1 MVTGFPATTVTFTP
15 ATGFSGAASFQFTL
29 ANASDTSN
37 TATATITV
45 SPGPAPSISS
55 VSPNPPTG
63 SNSAQPFA
71 INGNTF
77 VTGANVTLRDLT
89 AGQTFANWPASSF
102 SSTRIVINPIF
113 TTAAHNWSVE
123 VINPDGQSSGQFPFP
138 VSSGLFTTSVIGTG
152 TWVPTW
158 DNTQSYPYQYLKVA
172 NEIGDFS
179 YSQYF
184 PPKTTASCYTTS
196 AGCPVMVFALPYD
209 LPWNKNT
216 RTAWTGDFKDS
227 NFVKPWCNAADD
239 SCSYWAE
246 DVYSPGYVAG
256 MQVGF
261 FENTDQANAL
271 NPLHDYYTYLVQG
284 YAVMAV
290 YGRFSAGRNI
300 IQSVFDMRAGL
311 GTLANQTH
319 IDLAR
324 VGVEGTSWG
333 GFEALYLAAYPPAGV
348 TPRVGV
354 AIAPVTDFQ
363 TFNTQATVTTPAATS
378 GIQQTSYA
386 TFYDKYLRRIHNWTD
401 ANGYGLFQASTV
413 MPRVT
418 QSFLIM
424 QDDWDTLIP
433 SQITKN
439 ALAYAPAAGNVKS
452 LSFPR
457 HTAVNL
463 QAGAVAG
470 FIGCTNPGAAL
481 STIDH
486 NIQIP
491 GTILQLLADA
501 FLEYSLLPAGRSYPV
516 MYKYTDLQNVMSNW
530 HAYQSCVSYSSINQ
544 LSTELWYVADPRVS
558 VYDLSD
564 ATKNM
569 AGNALVAQMLNSY
582 WTTELMGCY
591 PSSFPLTASNVQSFL
606 ASKGIPHCS

>member
-1 MVTGFPATTVTFTP
+1 MKRLFLVAIGALFGCSAS
-15 ATGFSGAASFQFTL
+15 SGE
-29 ANASDTSN
+29 
-37 TATATITV
+37 
-45 SPGPAPSISS
+45 ISS
-55 VSPNPPTG
+55 
-63 SNSAQPFA
+63 
-71 INGNTF
+71 
-77 VTGANVTLRDLT
+77 L
-89 AGQTFANWPASSF
+89 
-102 SSTRIVINPIF
+102 
-113 TTAAHNWSVE
+113 
-123 VINPDGQSSGQFPFP
+123 
-138 VSSGLFTTSVIGTG
+138 SSGLFTTSVIGTG

-158 DNTQSYPYQYLKVA
+158 DNTRSYPYQYLKVA
-172 NEIGDFS
+172 NEIGDYS

-216 RTAWTGDFKDS
+216 QTAWSGDSKDS
-227 NFVKPWCNAADD
+227 HFVQPCTTGECVYWADD
-239 SCSYWAE
+239 IYQPNYVGGPGSQIPYWE
-246 DVYSPGYVAG
+246 KTN
-256 MQVGF
+256 Q
-261 FENTDQANAL
+261 TNAL
-271 NPLHDYYTYLVQG
+271 DTLNDYYTYLVQG

-300 IQSVFDMRAGL
+300 VQSVFDMRAGL
-311 GTLANQTH
+311 GTLTNQTH
-319 IDLAR
+319 IDLTR

-363 TFNTQATVTTPAATS
+363 TLNTQAAVTTPAATS
-378 GIQQTSYA
+378 GTQQTSYA

-401 ANGYGLFQASTV
+401 ANGYGQFQASTV

-433 SQITKN
+433 SQISKN

-452 LSFPR
+452 LFFPR
-457 HTAVNL
+457 RTAVNL
-463 QAGAVAG
+463 QTGVVGG
-470 FIGCTNPGAAL
+470 FIGCTNPRAAL

-491 GTILQLLADA
+491 GTILQLLADS

-516 MYKYTDLQNVMSNW
+516 MYKYTDLQYVMSNW

-569 AGNALVAQMLNSY
+569 AGSTLVAQMLNSY

-606 ASKGIPHCS
+606 ASKGIPHCP